1 MLKITF
7 PLLLSLLLTG
17 CGDNLVNKLENT
29 KVPRNA
35 QYTYGQ
41 VLNHREMCQETTWE
55 ESPNEDDEDVIR
67 VIYHCVLK
75 PGKEK
80 YAYSEK
86 EAKNRYT
93 VMHDEKMASYRAER
107 QEKLEQ
113 YHQTVQTEKARLK
126 NLQDFMGEGTLDW
139 RFLADNVN
147 RNPDVEALIAR
158 AVDKVLILGII
169 SGRFIDEFPWRLDSE
184 PEMTW
189 VFSRADTQGPLEYLR
204 QAESFLSAVENV
216 SDPAN
221 PVIKRLI
228 EQKARYMDVCA
239 RNKAEYRE
247 NNRQAQVLDSDIA
260 ECELLYQK
268 GLPNARAWL
277 DMVKNDLASTITTD
291 AEAKIANSQAHIKDS
306 EEKIATLNS
315 TETDLKMKRSAERE
329 AAEAQQAYANSHLKK
344 GEEVII
350 WRYNPLTQRFSMEE
364 SLLIETDAD
373 DQTHTS
379 DQSFQKIFIAFVQG
393 FKNIDDYTNV
403 CTTTR
408 EGGWECF
415 K

>member
-1 MLKITF
+1 MSKISF

-17 CGDNLVNKLENT
+17 CGDNLVNKLEST

-55 ESPNEDDEDVIR
+55 KVQNDDDEEVIR

-80 YAYSEK
+80 YAYSEQ
-86 EAKNRYT
+86 EAKNRHTAMY
-93 VMHDEKMASYRAER
+93 DEKMASYRTER
-107 QEKLEQ
+107 QQRNEEYQ
-113 YHQTVQTEKARLK
+113 QTVLMEKIRLK
-126 NLQDFMGEGTLDW
+126 NLQDFMGEGRLDW
-139 RFLADNVN
+139 GFLADNVN
-147 RNPDVEALIAR
+147 RNPDVDALIFR

-169 SGRFIDEFPWRLDSE
+169 SGRFIDDFPWRLDSE

-189 VFSRADTQGPLEYLR
+189 VFSREDTRGPLEYLR
-204 QAESFLSAVENV
+204 QSELFVSTVENA

-221 PVIKRLI
+221 PVIKRLM
-228 EQKARYMDVCA
+228 EQKARYIDVCA
-239 RNKAEYRE
+239 RRQAEYRE

-260 ECELLYQK
+260 GCEFNYQK
-268 GLPNARAWL
+268 GLQNMRDWL
-277 DMVKNDLASTITTD
+277 DIVKNDMASTLT
-291 AEAKIANSQAHIKDS
+291 AEAEEKIANSQEKIRETEK
-306 EEKIATLNS
+306 KIATLNS
-315 TETDLKMKRSAERE
+315 AETDAQMKRSAERE
-329 AAEAQQAYANSHLKK
+329 AIKAQQAYANSHMKK

-350 WRYNPLTQRFSMEE
+350 WLYNPQTQRFSMEA

-379 DQSFQKIFIAFVQG
+379 DLSFQKIFTAFVRG
-393 FKNIDDYTNV
+393 VKNIDDYTQM

-415 K
+415 Q